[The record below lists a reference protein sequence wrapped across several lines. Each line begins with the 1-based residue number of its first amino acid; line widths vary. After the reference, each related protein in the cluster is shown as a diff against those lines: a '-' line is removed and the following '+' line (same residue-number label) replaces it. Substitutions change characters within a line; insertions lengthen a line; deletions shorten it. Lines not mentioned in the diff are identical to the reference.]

1 MAAPSPRKRQSYHS
15 PPPPAKRGLGD
26 RERAQRLKLTC
37 CFGTPQRKG
46 LIREGWDQE
55 SDFRGNKWITRKRK
69 DAERVIRRERARP
82 NSFSSEKKEERC
94 FSCSS
99 YRHKELFR
107 PLCTHQDPGKTKER
121 PRALVEVC
129 KLLVKYSFHAG
140 RFPGAVSPTVSCSR
154 REAIST
160 GKTRGVDR
168 AHAAGSGS
176 GWAMWFQFRSSPL
189 KSLHK
194 SSLNIKAHDL
204 TAQKR
209 WEDCPH
215 L

>member
-1 MAAPSPRKRQSYHS
+1 MP
-15 PPPPAKRGLGD
+15 
-26 RERAQRLKLTC
+26 
-37 CFGTPQRKG
+37 KG
-46 LIREGWDQE
+46 LSEE
-55 SDFRGNKWITRKRK
+55 SEMVSTSQQLLFQ
-69 DAERVIRRERARP
+69 
-82 NSFSSEKKEERC
+82 KKEERC

-107 PLCTHQDPGKTKER
+107 PLCTHQDPGKTKAC
-121 PRALVEVC
+121 PRAPVELC

-140 RFPGAVSPTVSCSR
+140 RFPGAVSPPVLCSG

-189 KSLHK
+189 KASIK
-194 SSLNIKAHDL
+194 AVNIKVHILAV
-204 TAQKR
+204 QKS
-209 WEDCPH
+209 WEDCLH